1 MLLLGIYLVFCSIV
15 FLLYVITFLLY
26 EIDIYKI
33 IHTDTIKQREQKIKS
48 TEEILCVHIKMFI
61 MSFTPIINLLMLYTL
76 LFKND
81 KIKSYF

>member
-26 EIDIYKI
+26 EINIHKITYTDI
-33 IHTDTIKQREQKIKS
+33 IKQYEQKIKS
-48 TEEILCVHIKMFI
+48 TKKILCIHMKMFI
-61 MSFTPIINLLMLYTL
+61 ISFVPIINLLMLYTL
-76 LFKND
+76 LFQND